1 MANANALHWAQLKE
15 GGTVF
20 GMRLLLFVHRWG
32 GPLIFRIFLFPVIC
46 YYVMF
51 RRQSYRA
58 SRQYLM
64 RLHEF
69 GGALPAPRFWH
80 VFAHFWSFGL
90 TLLDKLGVWS
100 GKITLADVDL
110 HNEQVMLDL
119 LAANKGGLLLISHL
133 GNFEI
138 CQALSEKVPEFR
150 LTVLHHTRHA
160 VKFNS
165 VLNRFKGNSSITL
178 HQVTE
183 LDMGMAMQLGEKVG
197 AGQFLALSGDRVAVD
212 NPASAIAVDF
222 LGQPAPFPSGPFVLG
237 LALQAPI
244 IAVFCIRE
252 AGRYNIY
259 FEVLW
264 QGGGVKRTER
274 KALMTQLVRN
284 YVARLEYYCQK
295 VPLQWYNFYSF
306 WH

>member
-32 GPLIFRIFLFPVIC
+32 GPLIFRTFLFPVIC
-46 YYVMF
+46 YYLVF
-51 RRQSYRA
+51 RRQGYRA
-58 SRQYLM
+58 SHEYLA
-64 RLHEF
+64 RLHRSS
-69 GGALPAPRFWH
+69 GVVPVPRFWH
-80 VFAHFWSFGL
+80 VFAHFWSFGIS
-90 TLLDKLGVWS
+90 LLDKMSVWS
-100 GKITLADVDL
+100 GRITLADVEL
-110 HNEQVMLDL
+110 HNEQLMVEL
-119 LAANKGGLLLISHL
+119 LRARQGGVLLISHL

-138 CQALSEKVPEFR
+138 CQALSETMPEFR

-165 VLNRFKGNSSITL
+165 VLNRHKGNSSITL

-183 LDMGMAMQLGEKVG
+183 LDMGVAMQLGEKVS

-212 NPASAIAVDF
+212 NPASSLAVDF
-222 LGQPAPFPSGPFVLG
+222 LGHSAPFPSGPFVLG

-244 IAVFCIRE
+244 ITVFCIRE

-259 FEVLW
+259 FEMLW
-264 QGGGVKRTER
+264 PGGGVKRAER
-274 KALMTQLVRN
+274 KALMNELVRN
-284 YVARLEYYCQK
+284 YAARLEYYCQK
-295 VPLQWYNFYSF
+295 APLQWYNFYSF